1 MRPSR
6 RPGQLGA
13 PLNGA
18 GPLTDAPPGTIFN
31 PANVWRGAQ
40 QLPAGLAPPIPWFGI
55 PTPIIPDFSLGTG
68 VLPHP
73 IIPAQ
78 FVIPTVDEPAP
89 LEDTSPLPEQIDR
102 RDIPMTREE
111 LLARLNMPGITFEEI
126 QSIRQKLAQMGV
138 TGGLPAV
145 TGVIEAEEDDMGI
158 LGDIGGAIGTAVDIY
173 TDVDR
178 ALGGWLPGGVD
189 PWAVGPGRGDPT
201 QFVDTTVVNGTPS
214 NGGNGTV
221 TPTYNGCAPG
231 EDPMRGMVYKRVC
244 GQWKWVK
251 KKSRRRKQL
260 FTTRDASQLSSLLG
274 IAGKSEIA
282 KTWIASHPS

>member
-1 MRPSR
+1 M
-6 RPGQLGA
+6 
-13 PLNGA
+13 NGA
-18 GPLTDAPPGTIFN
+18 GTLTDAPPGTIFN

-78 FVIPTVDEPAP
+78 FVVPTVGQPAATG
-89 LEDTSPLPEQIDR
+89 EASSIPEQIDR
-102 RDIPMTREE
+102 RDQPMSYPDPNQAGRWCVGNICGLTASGRDQIISEQSV
-111 LLARLNMPGITFEEI
+111 GIV
-126 QSIRQKLAQMGV
+126 AD
-138 TGGLPAV
+138 
-145 TGVIEAEEDDMGI
+145 EEDEVSV
-158 LGDIGGAIGTAVDIY
+158 LGDIGAGIGTAIDIY

-189 PWAVGPGRGDPT
+189 PWDATGGGPGRGY
-201 QFVDTTVVNGTPS
+201 VDTTQAVPGTPS

-221 TPTYNGCAPG
+221 TPTYAGCAPG